1 MLSVDGRWVWDFWIA
16 DDGDSYHLY
25 YLNAPDSLE
34 HEDLRHRVA
43 RIDHAVSTDLVE
55 WSLAGNVLAPSGGK
69 ADDATACWTGCVAS
83 HEGHWTMFYTGS
95 RFIAEAGP
103 KANIET
109 ILAADSTDLESW
121 RRRSEFAVRADAR
134 WYEVFGSS
142 EWREEA
148 WRDPWV
154 ERDGDR
160 WVMYLTARANHGA
173 VDDRGVIGYAVSED
187 LETWRVQ
194 PPLSEP
200 GSGFAHLEVPQIVEI
215 DCQWV
220 LVFSCPTS
228 AMSRESQTAGRTGGI
243 WSVPIEGPGK
253 PFDASMARLVHD
265 ESLYSGRVV
274 FDRQHQPQLLG
285 FRAGVGEQFTGVI
298 SDPLPLTLTSDGYL
312 AIASDLGFAR
322 LQGETK
328 PHKEESS

>member
-16 DDGDSYHLY
+16 DDGDSFHLY

-34 HEDLRHRVA
+34 HEDFRHRNA

-55 WSLAGNVLAPSGGK
+55 WSLVGNALDASGGE
-69 ADDATACWTGCVAS
+69 ADDATACWTGCVVP
-83 HEGHWTMFYTGS
+83 HEGRWTMFYTGS
-95 RFIAEAGP
+95 RFVPAAGP

-109 ILAADSTDLESW
+109 VLTADSVDLESW
-121 RRRSEFAVRADAR
+121 QRKSESAVRADAR

-142 EWREEA
+142 NWREEA

-160 WVMYLTARANHGA
+160 WVMYLTARANHGEI
-173 VDDRGVIGYAVSED
+173 DDRGVIGYAVSED

-215 DCQWV
+215 DGQWV
-220 LVFSCPTS
+220 LVFSCLTS
-228 AMSRESQTAGRTGGI
+228 AMSRQSQLAGRTGGI
-243 WSVPIEGPGK
+243 WSMPVEGPGM
-253 PFDASMARLVHD
+253 PFDASKARLLHD
-265 ESLYSGRVV
+265 DSLYSGRVV
-274 FDRQHQPQLLG
+274 FDRQHQPQLLA
-285 FRAGVGEQFTGVI
+285 FHAGVGEQFVGAI
-298 SDPLPLTLTSDGYL
+298 SDPVPLTVTSDGYL
-312 AIASDLGFAR
+312 AIASNLGNAR
-322 LQGETK
+322 IQGGTK
-328 PHKEESS
+328 PHKEES